1 MKVAYIGLGSM
12 GGDQVKQI
20 AKSDLD
26 LCVYDVSEKAR
37 AIFAEITQVADS
49 AADAVANADAIH
61 ICVRDSDQV
70 NDVLFGSGKV
80 VEFAKRGAVVAIHS
94 TIAAKDVELLSARL
108 ADSGLTVCDS
118 PVTRTTMDA
127 SGRFVMTMVGGTSD
141 SVERIK
147 PVLNTYSTDIIH
159 VGQPGAAAA
168 LKMANNMMTWTQIV
182 VGYLTWQLSEAY
194 GVSFEHL
201 KKVTKAN
208 GNLTMVTEA
217 FLSGAADESTL
228 KNPDHFAFLESQAGI
243 GNKDLQL
250 AIAAGSSAEL
260 DMRMIEIAQQLLPE
274 AMLGKK
280 G

>member
-94 TIAAKDVELLSARL
+94 TIA
-108 ADSGLTVCDS
+108 C
-118 PVTRTTMDA
+118 
-127 SGRFVMTMVGGTSD
+127 SD
-141 SVERIK
+141 SVRDSPLTVVVRL
-147 PVLNTYSTDIIH
+147 PV
-159 VGQPGAAAA
+159 Q
-168 LKMANNMMTWTQIV
+168 
-182 VGYLTWQLSEAY
+182 
-194 GVSFEHL
+194 
-201 KKVTKAN
+201 
-208 GNLTMVTEA
+208 NLA
-217 FLSGAADESTL
+217 FYIT
-228 KNPDHFAFLESQAGI
+228 
-243 GNKDLQL
+243 
-250 AIAAGSSAEL
+250 
-260 DMRMIEIAQQLLPE
+260 
-274 AMLGKK
+274 
-280 G
+280 